1 MKVYDVLPYGLE
13 NAVPTKE
20 LVRILGLQNDR
31 ELRKQIER
39 ERAAGAVIL
48 SDCHR
53 GGYYLS
59 NDPEELRRFTRTLQ
73 SRARNTAK
81 AAESAQRALDAA
93 SGQEVIGGW
102 YDG

>member
-13 NAVPTKE
+13 NAIQTKD
-20 LVRILGLQNDR
+20 LVQVLGLQNDR
-31 ELRKQIER
+31 E
-39 ERAAGAVIL
+39 
-48 SDCHR
+48 
-53 GGYYLS
+53 
-59 NDPEELRRFTRTLQ
+59 ELRRFTRKLQ

-93 SGQEVIGGW
+93 SGQDVIGGW